1 MSWPISPVLPSTH
14 HLKVKF
20 QTGWIRWY
28 RVLILKV
35 CRVESCGLQNIIFT
49 SQIGVAVTVTVS
61 VSVAVRV
68 AVRALL

>member
-1 MSWPISPVLPSTH
+1 VAYLSCFALHTPSQG
-14 HLKVKF
+14 KVSNWLDPLA
-20 QTGWIRWY
+20 QGAYING
-28 RVLILKV
+28 VV